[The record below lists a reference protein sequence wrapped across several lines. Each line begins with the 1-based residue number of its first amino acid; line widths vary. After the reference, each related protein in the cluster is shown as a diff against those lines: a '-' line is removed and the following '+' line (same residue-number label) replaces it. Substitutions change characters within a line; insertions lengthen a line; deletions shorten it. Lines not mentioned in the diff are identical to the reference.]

1 VQRYKR
7 KRKTLR
13 IASKHFCIENATRS
27 FLPGLANVDYLDATI
42 RNDIICWQIAGFS
55 INGIQFALFSDFR
68 SVAGFMCCY
77 RDREEFMFKYQR
89 TLRQETQFRGI
100 GLHTG
105 YPVTLTLKPAPPG
118 AGIRFRRTDLKSF
131 EIEALRAHVAKVS
144 YATTLMKKGVMIST
158 VEHILSA
165 LYGLGIDNLYLDI
178 NSMEVPILDGS
189 GGGFIEA
196 IQKAGIAEQE
206 ALRQYIVIEKPI
218 EVRQDNKVAGV
229 YPDRN
234 PNATYIIDFEHS
246 AIGYQRIQ
254 MELTPE
260 SYCRELAMA
269 RTFGFVS
276 DIEYLKSLG
285 LIRGGSLEN
294 AVVLDPSGIVNNHLR
309 FPNEFVRHKLLD
321 LLGDISLV
329 GYPIIGHL
337 YAERAGH
344 AIHTA
349 LAAQITRL
357 QSHYRICTAVE
368 LESEQTA
375 PQVVPAGYR
384 K

>member
-1 VQRYKR
+1 M
-7 KRKTLR
+7 L
-13 IASKHFCIENATRS
+13 
-27 FLPGLANVDYLDATI
+27 
-42 RNDIICWQIAGFS
+42 
-55 INGIQFALFSDFR
+55 
-68 SVAGFMCCY
+68 
-77 RDREEFMFKYQR
+77 KYQR
-89 TLRQETQFRGI
+89 TLREKIHFTGI

-105 YPVTLTLKPAPPG
+105 YPVQLTLTPAPPDL
-118 AGIRFRRTDLKSF
+118 GIRFRRTDLKSF
-131 EIEALRAHVAKVS
+131 EIEALRTYVAKVS

-158 VEHILSA
+158 VEHILST

-189 GGGFIEA
+189 CGCFVDE
-196 IQKAGIAEQE
+196 IQKAGIVEQE
-206 ALRQYIVIEKPI
+206 ALRKYIVIDQPI

-229 YPDRN
+229 YPDRI
-234 PNATYIIDFEHS
+234 PRATYIIDFEHS
-246 AIGYQRIQ
+246 AIGYQRIE

-260 SYCRELAMA
+260 SYCREIAMA

-349 LAAQITRL
+349 LAAQIARL
-357 QSHYRICTAVE
+357 QNHYRICTTLD
-368 LESEQTA
+368 LEPALTA
-375 PQVVPAGYR
+375 AL
-384 K
+384 